1 MNYFLRNT
9 APILGNG
16 EVKTLLGIS
25 ARELRL
31 TLFILLPNGELFS
44 EY

>member
-9 APILGNG
+9 APILRNE

-25 ARELRL
+25 AKELRL
-31 TLFILLPNGELFS
+31 TPFILLPNGELFS